1 MARRYTYKKPVQER
15 GLIWKSRY
23 GYDAFRTANIIA
35 DELFDTQNRRLKTLL
50 TERQTYALARAQGDP
65 ITQRVEMILTN
76 CSISS
81 LKKNKE
87 KIIAYYTNCFDWIDP
102 VVASILFEQAI
113 DCRYRDKNRG
123 DIHFDRHYANKRYS
137 DGNNGIPFA
146 SIHFDKDATLDEV
159 IDYLRNH
166 WEIIHDEN
174 LATPKQTQSNLE
186 KIRETIIRA
195 LYYNHRNSTADDT
208 IEAIECVAKQEPFL
222 QMADNLS
229 EKEVYTIRQRLRRD
243 LEKDWFVHVFADY
256 ESDKQANKQ
265 LYDTWKKAYFE
276 NKYQEYFG
284 KKDVKVERL
293 VRFDLGFD
301 RSTNRFTLTKI

>member
-1 MARRYTYKKPVQER
+1 M
-15 GLIWKSRY
+15 
-23 GYDAFRTANIIA
+23 
-35 DELFDTQNRRLKTLL
+35 
-50 TERQTYALARAQGDP
+50 
-65 ITQRVEMILTN
+65 
-76 CSISS
+76 
-81 LKKNKE
+81 
-87 KIIAYYTNCFDWIDP
+87 
-102 VVASILFEQAI
+102 
-113 DCRYRDKNRG
+113 
-123 DIHFDRHYANKRYS
+123 
-137 DGNNGIPFA
+137 
-146 SIHFDKDATLDEV
+146 DEV